1 MFRTVHFIPLILVVA
16 LLSCSSPEDYKKDAD
31 QEVAEILENKQLA
44 AFDEAQ
50 EISIEKDPSSLEIQ
64 EKVSPP
70 ASDKETSEEET
81 VILKAW
87 DGPTITLNLRDALYL
102 ATLNSRSYQTRK
114 EDVYLSALSLSLE
127 RHRWDFIAAAE
138 IDGAYVRRDHEYS
151 TEGGTGFSLSKA
163 LATGGSIG
171 LTIGTDFLRYVSGD
185 PRQSFISSVSA
196 TFSQPL
202 LRGAGRSVAQEALT
216 QAERNTVYELRDF
229 RRFRQTFSV
238 SVATSYYRVLQQKDR
253 LRNEQENYNSLLRAT
268 ERTRDLADAG
278 RLAEFEVD
286 QAMQD
291 QLRAS
296 DRLAREIESYNQAL
310 DNFKITLSLRT
321 DANIELDE
329 NDLIALVEKPLEDV
343 PFSEEDAARLAF
355 DKRMDFLNSLDQ
367 LDDSRRKVAVAED
380 GFLPELNLVG
390 GANFSSEGPNNLFNV
405 RPRDGTANLGL
416 EFDPDFDRKEE
427 RNTYRQAL
435 ITVERTRRQLQEDA
449 DQIRLEIRDSLRT
462 LEQARESFEIQK
474 LSVALAERRVEST
487 EMLIKAGDATTRDLL
502 DSQADLLDARNALT
516 GAVIDF
522 NVARQN
528 LLSDVGILEVDDLGM
543 WKWPSEAEL
552 KELIDRVDESEEEQ
566 EDDQ

>member
-1 MFRTVHFIPLILVVA
+1 MFRTAHSIPLILVVA
-16 LLSCSSPEDYKKDAD
+16 LLSCSSPEDYKEDAD
-31 QEVAEILENKQLA
+31 REVAEILENKQLV

-50 EISIEKDPSSLEIQ
+50 EISIEKDPNSLEIQ
-64 EKVSPP
+64 EKLSFPE
-70 ASDKETSEEET
+70 ADEETSEEEP
-81 VILKAW
+81 VILRGW
-87 DGPTITLNLRDALYL
+87 DGPTVTLNLRDALYL
-102 ATLNSRSYQTRK
+102 ATLNSRNYQTRK

-138 IDGAYVRRDHEYS
+138 IDGAYVRSNHEYS
-151 TEGGTGFSLSKA
+151 TEGGTGFSISKA

-171 LTIGTDFLRYVSGD
+171 LSIGTDFLRYVSGD

-202 LRGAGRSVAQEALT
+202 IRGAGRAVAQEALT

-229 RRFRQTFSV
+229 RRFRQTFAV

-291 QLRAS
+291 QLAAS
-296 DRLAREIESYNQAL
+296 DRLAREIESYNQSL

-329 NDLIALVEKPLEDV
+329 NDLTTLVEKPLEEV

-355 DKRMDFLNSLDQ
+355 NKRMDFLNSFDQ
-367 LDDSRRKVAVAED
+367 LDDSMRKVAVAED

-390 GANFSSEGPNNLFNV
+390 AANFGSEGPNNLFNV
-405 RPRDGTANLGL
+405 RPRDGTASLGL

-462 LEQARESFEIQK
+462 LEQAQASFEIQK
-474 LSVALAERRVEST
+474 VSVALAERRVEST

-543 WKWPSEAEL
+543 WTWPSESEL
-552 KELIDRVDESEEEQ
+552 EELIGTIDEIEEEQ